1 MLRTKFCVAAVL
13 TAAINWQVAAQTFQN
28 GRAPLVVGQT
38 QDVRLEIALAYAQ
51 PGNRTAVA
59 QGLPSAT
66 TIKLRL
72 DHVSGPNVPPGAIV
86 VIRDAGNNEVAR
98 YAGEKLAEE
107 RRIWTPLIKGTAAQ
121 VEMAGQ
127 PQAGAEF
134 RVLIGAVASNVPPL
148 KPTLNIVRDFDLENI
163 EYIRANQPEIF
174 VASRPVAKISF
185 VISEGPAVCTG
196 FMVSDDRML
205 TNHHCINTDEICK
218 SADVIF
224 GFNKSDS
231 PLGDEMQKCL
241 RLVDKDEDLD
251 AALIE
256 VAGSPGKRWGSL
268 AFSDAIPT
276 LNEAAVVVQHPAGFP
291 KFVSR
296 IDCVVS
302 TMPADGVKVGKESDF
317 GHSCDTMD
325 GSSGSPVLRRADLKV
340 MGLHHW
346 GFVDH
351 GGKWSAENRAVQI
364 RFIKER
370 FGL

>member
-1 MLRTKFCVAAVL
+1 MTWRAGCVAAVL
-13 TAAINWQVAAQTFQN
+13 MAMLGCQVAAQTGEE
-28 GRAPLVVGQT
+28 GRAPLIDGQL
-38 QDVRLEIALAYAQ
+38 QDVKRELSSLDSAPDGRITVIQGRA
-51 PGNRTAVA
+51 TAR
-59 QGLPSAT
+59 

-72 DHVSGPNVPPGAIV
+72 EHIPGSNAPSGVAV
-86 VIRDAGNNEVAR
+86 VVRDAGNNEVAR
-98 YAGEKLAEE
+98 YTAEKLAEE
-107 RRIWTPLIKGTAAQ
+107 RYVWTPEIRGRSAL
-121 VEMAGQ
+121 VEVTGST
-127 PQAGAEF
+127 PAGAEF
-134 RVLIGAVASNVPPL
+134 RVLIAAVASHVPPS

-185 VISEGPAVCTG
+185 VSSEGPAACTG

-231 PLGDEMQKCL
+231 PLGDEMQRCL

-351 GGKWSAENRAVQI
+351 VEKWSAENRAVQI

>member
-1 MLRTKFCVAAVL
+1 MLRTKFCVAAAL
-13 TAAINWQVAAQTFQN
+13 IAATNWQVAAQAFQN

-38 QDVRLEIALAYAQ
+38 EDVRLEISLADAQ
-51 PGNRTAVA
+51 HRTAVA
-59 QGLPSAT
+59 QGLASAT
-66 TIKLRL
+66 AIKLRL

-86 VIRDAGNNEVAR
+86 IIRDAGNNEVAR
-98 YAGEKLAEE
+98 YAGDELAAE
-107 RRIWTPLIKGTAAQ
+107 RRIWTPLIKGTASQ
-121 VEMAGQ
+121 VELAGE
-127 PQAGAEF
+127 PQAGTEF
-134 RVLIGAVASNVPPL
+134 RVVIGAVASNVPPQ

-174 VASRPVAKISF
+174 VAGRPVAKISF
-185 VISEGPAVCTG
+185 LIREGPAACTG
-196 FMVSDDRML
+196 FMVSDDRMI
-205 TNHHCINTDEICK
+205 TNHHCINTEEICK
-218 SADVIF
+218 SADIIF

-231 PLGDEMQKCL
+231 PLGDEMQRCL

-268 AFSDAIPT
+268 AFSDAVPA

-296 IDCVVS
+296 IDCIVS
-302 TMPADGVKVGKESDF
+302 TMPADGVKAGKESDF

-340 MGLHHW
+340 IGLHHW
-346 GFVDH
+346 GFVD
-351 GGKWSAENRAVQI
+351 GAGKWSAENRAVQI
-364 RFIKER
+364 RLIKER

>member
-1 MLRTKFCVAAVL
+1 LTWRTGCVAAVL
-13 TAAINWQVAAQTFQN
+13 TVMLGCQVAAQTVEE
-28 GRAPLVVGQT
+28 GRAPLIDGQL
-38 QDVRLEIALAYAQ
+38 QDV
-51 PGNRTAVA
+51 NRELSSLDSTPDGRITVIQGRSTAR
-59 QGLPSAT
+59 

-72 DHVSGPNVPPGAIV
+72 EHIPGSNAPSGVAV
-86 VIRDAGNNEVAR
+86 VVRDAANNEVAR
-98 YAGEKLAEE
+98 YTAEKLAEE
-107 RRIWTPLIKGTAAQ
+107 RYVWTPEIRGRSAL
-121 VEMAGQ
+121 VEVTGST
-127 PQAGAEF
+127 PVGAEF
-134 RVLIGAVASNVPPL
+134 RVLIAAVASHVPPSN
-148 KPTLNIVRDFDLENI
+148 PTLNIVRDFDLENI

-185 VISEGPAVCTG
+185 VSSKGPAACTG

-205 TNHHCINTDEICK
+205 TNHHCINTDAICK

-231 PLGDEMQKCL
+231 PLGDEMQRCL

-268 AFSDAIPT
+268 AFSDAIPI

>member
-185 VISEGPAVCTG
+185 VISEGP
-196 FMVSDDRML
+196 
-205 TNHHCINTDEICK
+205 
-218 SADVIF
+218 
-224 GFNKSDS
+224 
-231 PLGDEMQKCL
+231 
-241 RLVDKDEDLD
+241 DKDEDLD